1 MTAHLNRA
9 LAPITERAWQRL
21 EEEARQLL
29 VATLAARKVVDFVGP
44 SGWDTSSVDIGR
56 ARVLD
61 EPPVRNITAA
71 IRVVQPLVEIR
82 APFKLS
88 RAEIDAA
95 GRGARD
101 IDLEPLRDAARI
113 VANAEESTVFYGYP
127 AADIEGICKV
137 SAANSID
144 LPEAFEDMPDAIAGA
159 LEGMRTRG
167 VGGPFALLLGPEAHE
182 DLLKATHRGVFPV
195 VEHVKD
201 EIDGPIVRAPILDG
215 GLLVSMRGGDF
226 ELTVGQDFSIG
237 YSNQTAQV
245 VDLYLEE
252 SFTFIAISPE
262 AAAPLRYRR

>member
-1 MTAHLNRA
+1 
-9 LAPITERAWQRL
+9 
-21 EEEARQLL
+21 
-29 VATLAARKVVDFVGP
+29 
-44 SGWDTSSVDIGR
+44 
-56 ARVLD
+56 
-61 EPPVRNITAA
+61 
-71 IRVVQPLVEIR
+71 
-82 APFKLS
+82 
-88 RAEIDAA
+88 
-95 GRGARD
+95 
-101 IDLEPLRDAARI
+101 
-113 VANAEESTVFYGYP
+113 
-127 AADIEGICKV
+127 
-137 SAANSID
+137 
-144 LPEAFEDMPDAIAGA
+144 
-159 LEGMRTRG
+159 